1 MEGLE
6 LVVVI
11 GATLVFGGA
20 IAGRIRVPT
29 SLVLLVLGA
38 VLGFIPFL
46 GDGEL
51 EPEVVLLLFL
61 PALLYWES
69 LNTSLREIKRN
80 LRVILL
86 QGIVLV
92 IITAGIVAWVG
103 QALGL
108 PWPIAL
114 ALGAILAPTD
124 ATAVAAVAGRLP
136 RRALT
141 TLRAESLINDGTALV
156 IYAIAVGAAVSG
168 AAIDLGGAA
177 LQFTASYVFGILI
190 GLAVAAVI
198 IGVRRLITERLV
210 ASTLSVL
217 TPFLA
222 YLPAEA
228 FGVSGVVA
236 VVVCGLT
243 LSWFAP
249 QIITASQRSQS
260 FGFWQVA
267 TYILNGALFVL
278 IGFELHHIVDDLGVG
293 WATTIG
299 AGLLIS
305 VVVVGTRLVWANTT
319 PYVIRLVDRR
329 PKQRALR
336 VGWRQRFPLAWAGFR
351 GAVSLAAAL
360 ALPTQT
366 AAGEPLP
373 GREFVI
379 AITFI
384 VILFTLL
391 VQGLTMPAIVRWAK
405 LPPDPTELDDELLAE
420 QAGLRAA
427 LVELPAAAARVHA
440 SPEIVDQLRAVY
452 EERLGSIHR
461 ESDDPA
467 EAYREESDFDT
478 KARLQLELLP
488 AKRDALLALRNA
500 GKIDDVILRRVQA
513 RIDLEELRL
522 SDAAEDE

>member
-46 GDGEL
+46 GDVEL

-168 AAIDLGGAA
+168 TAIDLGGAA
-177 LQFTASYVFGILI
+177 LQFTASYTFGILI

-198 IGVRRLITERLV
+198 IVVRRIVTERLV

-228 FGVSGVVA
+228 FDVSGVVA

-305 VVVVGTRLVWANTT
+305 VVVVGTRLAWANTISLHHPARRPT
-319 PYVIRLVDRR
+319 PEAAGAARGVAAAVPPRVGGIPWGGLARRRPRAAHADRRGRTAAGARVRDRDHLHRHPLHPARAGAHDARDRAMGQAASRSDRARRRTARRAGRAARGAGGAARGRCSRAGVARDRR
-329 PKQRALR
+329 PPSRGL
-336 VGWRQRFPLAWAGFR
+336 R
-351 GAVSLAAAL
+351 GAA
-360 ALPTQT
+360 
-366 AAGEPLP
+366 
-373 GREFVI
+373 REH
-379 AITFI
+379 
-384 VILFTLL
+384 
-391 VQGLTMPAIVRWAK
+391 P
-405 LPPDPTELDDELLAE
+405 
-420 QAGLRAA
+420 
-427 LVELPAAAARVHA
+427 
-440 SPEIVDQLRAVY
+440 S
-452 EERLGSIHR
+452 
-461 ESDDPA
+461 
-467 EAYREESDFDT
+467 
-478 KARLQLELLP
+478 
-488 AKRDALLALRNA
+488 
-500 GKIDDVILRRVQA
+500 
-513 RIDLEELRL
+513 
-522 SDAAEDE
+522 

>member
-6 LVVVI
+6 FVVVI

-20 IAGRIRVPT
+20 IAGRVRVPS
-29 SLVLLVLGA
+29 SLVLLVLGSA
-38 VLGFIPFL
+38 VGFIPFL
-46 GDGEL
+46 ADFEL

-69 LNTSLREIKRN
+69 LNTSLREIRRN

-92 IITAGIVAWVG
+92 LITAGIVAWVG

-168 AAIDLGGAA
+168 TTIDLGGAA
-177 LQFTASYVFGILI
+177 LQFTASYAFGIVI
-190 GLAVAAVI
+190 GLAVAAVV

-249 QIITASQRSQS
+249 QILTASQRNQS
-260 FGFWQVA
+260 WGFWQVA

-278 IGFELHHIVDDLGVG
+278 IGFELHDIVAELGVG

-305 VVVVGTRLVWANTT
+305 LVVIATRLAWSNTV
-319 PYVIRLVDRR
+319 PYLIRLVDRR

-336 VGWRQRFPLAWAGFR
+336 IGWRQRFPLAWAGFR

-366 AAGEPLP
+366 ADGQPLP
-373 GREFVI
+373 GRELVI

-405 LPPDPTELDDELLAE
+405 LPPDPTEFDEELLAE

-427 LVELPAAAARVHA
+427 LAELSAAGDRVGASSEAVEH
-440 SPEIVDQLRAVY
+440 LRAVY
-452 EERLGSIHR
+452 EDRLGRIHR
-461 ESDDPA
+461 EEGDPA
-467 EAYREESDFDT
+467 EAYLEETEFDV
-478 KARLQLELLP
+478 KAHLQLELLP
-488 AKRDALLALRNA
+488 SKRAALLALRNA

-513 RIDLEELRL
+513 RLDLEELRL